1 MIYKC
6 GISATKFREE
16 TMKRIISIL
25 LCVAMVLSS
34 VLMMVA
40 CGGDTTGGTETKKP
54 VSDIGDDGTDGAKH
68 NVPKQ
73 DFDGEAFH
81 SFVGS
86 LNTAKYYYFTDEEAA
101 GDPIKEALWQRT
113 ELIKDQLNCELTHE
127 FREDSISISSILNDQ
142 VIAGTDEF
150 QQVLMHPI
158 YGVSSLVVNGQAYD
172 FAALPNVDLTAEWWD
187 LDDMEDLRVGKYYVY
202 GRSDFMI
209 SAPHVVIFNKTM
221 VDDLNLDNVYD
232 LVNNGTWTVDAMISM
247 SKAAA
252 KDTNNDGK
260 YMPFE
265 DIFGIALSEI
275 SKFNSF
281 LISCD
286 QPISQKNDEGRLE
299 IVLNTE
305 KTVKIVEKFY
315 DLWTTNGAVYV
326 AADNMGYGVN
336 HEQLFGEGRSLF
348 VIHDLSILESFRDY
362 EIDTGIAP
370 YPKYDEAQAEYQS
383 MDWGPMWAIPATITN
398 PELVGAVVELYSYY
412 SADTIVP
419 AYYDKVLEGRLS
431 QDKESWDMLEL
442 IFDSVSFDP
451 VNNYFGF
458 HSGIGDLAFVIGK
471 LVIEGNSKNFASFY
485 KGRANSAQSR
495 LDEFYKNC
503 EKNGRL

>member
-1 MIYKC
+1 
-6 GISATKFREE
+6 
-16 TMKRIISIL
+16 MKRIISLIL
-25 LCVAMVLSS
+25 ALLMVMSS

-40 CGGDTTGGTETKKP
+40 CGGERGEDETKKQT
-54 VSDIGDDGTDGAKH
+54 SDVEEDESGKKMH

-73 DFDGEAFH
+73 DFEGENFN
-81 SFVGS
+81 S
-86 LNTAKYYYFTDEEAA
+86 LCFKANTATYYYFTDEEAA

-113 ELIKDQLNCELTHE
+113 ELIKEHLNCNLTADM
-127 FREDSISISSILNDQ
+127 REGGEAEGISMMLYDQ
-142 VIAGTDEF
+142 VIAGTDDW
-150 QQVLMHPI
+150 QQVLSHVI
-158 YGVSSLVVNGQAYD
+158 TGVSSLVNNGQAYD

-187 LDDMEDLRVGKYYVY
+187 LDDMEDLRLNSMYTY

-209 SAPHVVIFNKTM
+209 SAPHVVVFNKTM
-221 VDDLNLDNVYD
+221 ADDLNLDNIYD
-232 LVNNGTWTVDAMISM
+232 LVNAGEWTVDVM
-247 SKAAA
+247 SGMAKAAVL
-252 KDTNNDGK
+252 DENNDGK
-260 YMPFE
+260 YMPFT
-265 DIFGIALSEI
+265 DTYGLALSEI

-281 LISCD
+281 LIACD

-299 IVLNTE
+299 LVLNTE

-326 AADNMGYGVN
+326 AAQNLGYGIN
-336 HEQLFGEGRSLF
+336 HEQLFGEGRALF

-362 EIDTGIAP
+362 EVDYGIAP
-370 YPKYDEAQAEYQS
+370 YPKYDEAQSEYKS
-383 MDWGPMWAIPATITN
+383 MDWGPMWSIPATIRN

-412 SADTIVP
+412 SNDTIVP
-419 AYYDKVLEGRLS
+419 AYYDKVLEGKLA
-431 QDKESWDMLEL
+431 QDMESRKMLEL

-485 KGRANSAQSR
+485 KSRANSAQNT
-495 LDEFYKNC
+495 LDEFYKNL